1 MCKLYVNNNNNK
13 MSLEEL
19 RIRGELEKD
28 IERELE
34 KEIKDGICGLA
45 LRLHRLYH
53 HDQKKMA
60 ERKNRLLS
68 HEEVISIIINIVR
81 SEGHDH
87 ETRIEV
93 KEMIKKNIQEKTGG
107 GGNLVHH
114 QKNIVPKSKKFDWTK
129 SLRSSNSLHVDII
142 RGKKGV
148 GKNMV
153 KNKAD
158 KIMQL
163 ELGWKD

>member
-1 MCKLYVNNNNNK
+1 

-45 LRLHRLYH
+45 LKLHRLYH
-53 HDQKKMA
+53 HQKKM
-60 ERKNRLLS
+60 ERKNHVFS
-68 HEEVISIIINIVR
+68 HQEVISIIINIVR
-81 SEGHDH
+81 TEGHDH

-93 KEMIKKNIQEKTGG
+93 KEIKKNIQEKTAAAGG
-107 GGNLVHH
+107 GRGSLVHH
-114 QKNIVPKSKKFDWTK
+114 QKKIAPKSKKFDWTK
-129 SLRSSNSLHVDII
+129 SLRSSNSLHVDI
-142 RGKKGV
+142 RGCKTQGKKST

-153 KNKAD
+153 NKAD

-163 ELGWKD
+163 EQGWKE